1 VASLRPN
8 GIKPLVRFEVE
19 GLPGC
24 QHDFG
29 QVDVHFSQGYIRFS
43 AAKDE
48 TVNSLVRR
56 GGIILLPVVATSF
69 VSVAYGRASAV
80 ASVSAVPSSLSFG
93 HRKCPKKATSVTNP
107 DLLVE
112 YGKRRRMSRIIHL
125 VDVLMNA

>member
-56 GGIILLPVVATSF
+56 EEGLYCFQLSQLPSFLSLMAEPQQSHPSQQCLPVSPLDIE
-69 VSVAYGRASAV
+69 SA
-80 ASVSAVPSSLSFG
+80 
-93 HRKCPKKATSVTNP
+93 PKKQ
-107 DLLVE
+107 
-112 YGKRRRMSRIIHL
+112 HQ
-125 VDVLMNA
+125 